1 MSAEDSETVQPAAEA
16 EELLTNLVRFNTVN
30 PPGDE
35 RAAQEYL
42 ADHLE
47 QAGFHCELLGAEHG
61 RPNLIAK
68 LRPAD
73 GPPMDEPASGGP
85 TLCYL
90 GHVDTVLADASE
102 WTHDP
107 WSADIADGF
116 LWGRGSLD
124 MKSQVAAEIAAAAS
138 LARSG
143 WRPAGGEL
151 LIAAVVDEETG
162 GSLGAEWITKTHP
175 EKVRC
180 DLLVN
185 EGGGGV
191 FEYAGKRC
199 YGVCCAEKGVF
210 RFNVTTDGAA
220 GHASMPGMGDNA
232 LLKMAPVLE
241 RLAARQPAYELT
253 AEPTAFLRGIGE
265 DPGDP
270 AGSIARLRA
279 ADARLATMF
288 EPMLGV
294 TFTPTRIRASEKI
307 NVIPSRAE
315 LKVDCRVPP
324 GLGEQQV
331 RKGIAEVLGE
341 EDSFHIEFTEQ
352 VVGNRSPMQSQLMDT
367 IIDWLGERDPGA
379 EVVPVIL
386 PGFTDSRHF
395 RAAFPECVAYGF
407 FPQRD
412 QTLLET
418 SPLIHASDER
428 IDVRDLAFAS
438 EFFRDLALRALG

>member
-1 MSAEDSETVQPAAEA
+1 MSTLAADIGETGAEA
-16 EELLTNLVRFNTVN
+16 QTLLGDLIRFNTVN
-30 PPGDE
+30 PPGNE

-42 ADHLE
+42 AAHLE
-47 QAGFHCELLGAEHG
+47 KAGFQCELLGAEPE
-61 RPNLIAK
+61 RPNLLAR
-68 LRPAD
+68 LRGEQD
-73 GPPMDEPASGGP
+73 GP

-90 GHVDTVLADASE
+90 GHVDTVLAYAGE

-107 WSADIADGF
+107 WSGDLSEGF
-116 LWGRGSLD
+116 LWGRGALD

-143 WRPAGGEL
+143 WRPARGEL

-162 GSLGAEWITKTHP
+162 GELGAQWITQTHP

-185 EGGGGV
+185 EGGGAV
-191 FEYAGKRC
+191 FEYDGKRR

-210 RFNVTTDGAA
+210 RFTVSTDGVA
-220 GHASMPGMGDNA
+220 GHASMPGMGENA
-232 LLKMAPVLE
+232 LLKMGPVLE
-241 RLAARQPAYELT
+241 RLAARQPTYELT
-253 AEPTAFLRGIGE
+253 AEPQAFLAGIGE
-265 DPGDP
+265 DPADP
-270 AGSIARLRA
+270 AGAVARLREI
-279 ADARLATMF
+279 DARLAIMF

-294 TFTPTRIRASEKI
+294 TFTPTRIKASEKI

-324 GLGEQQV
+324 GLGEAEV

-341 EDSFHIEFTEQ
+341 ETPAGFTIEFTEQ
-352 VVGNRSPMQSQLMDT
+352 MAGNRSPIDSPLMDT
-367 IIDWLGERDPGA
+367 ISAWISEHDPGA

-407 FPQRD
+407 FPQRH
-412 QTLLET
+412 QSLLEA
-418 SPLIHASDER
+418 SPLIHAADER
-428 IDVRDLAFAS
+428 IDVRDLAFAT
-438 EFFRDLALRALG
+438 EFFTDLALRVLG